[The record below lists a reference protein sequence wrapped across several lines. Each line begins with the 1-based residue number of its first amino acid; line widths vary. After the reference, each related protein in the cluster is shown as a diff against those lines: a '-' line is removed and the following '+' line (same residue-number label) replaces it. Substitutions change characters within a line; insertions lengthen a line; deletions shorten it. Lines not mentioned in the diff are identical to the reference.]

1 MLPKGPRGYTLMI
14 GGIDDPSF
22 DDPSFVDPNFDDP
35 NFDDP
40 NFVLE

>member
-14 GGIDDPSF
+14 GGIDDP
-22 DDPSFVDPNFDDP
+22 NFG
-35 NFDDP
+35 DP

>member
-14 GGIDDPSF
+14 GGIDDP
-22 DDPSFVDPNFDDP
+22 NFGDP